1 MLYLIVNSSVSV
13 DMILIAWWIVF
24 MMGQSRQWMCV
35 IDIATQFLI
44 IMSVTIRAIEK
55 SSKEVR
61 VILSKDKQ
69 YALRLLSLLFFTVW
83 NEIQFSKRSMILH
96 PGLNSLLRESNNG
109 TISLY
114 LFLMSIMWFLIFCY
128 CLGLRCVS
136 KRI

>member
-1 MLYLIVNSSVSV
+1 MLHLIVNSSVSV

-69 YALRLLSLLFFTVW
+69 CALRLLSLLFFTVW